1 MTQESAMKGMLKTLL
16 KGGNIG
22 ISDIVSVLFEDMEER
37 TMNKIIIPEPFPRK
51 KRGDWAIWLPQKY
64 SSDGKRH
71 QITGSTA
78 EEAITN
84 FKASIVIPEGGI
96 TVEKYMQ
103 YVLLTYI
110 YKNVDNTTYD
120 RYEGAYI
127 THVKGREFGKMQLC
141 DVTGDY
147 LTKWMKQFTTGEKY
161 QKQTAAHLSVVIK
174 ETFLRAEQN
183 GLITKN
189 ISEYMTISYRN
200 CSKGTQFK
208 EVFTVEEL
216 QKIELVIE
224 NAWEGS
230 LIRKVEKKRKPQK
243 RLYHYSPIFMLMS
256 CTGMR
261 LGEIVGL
268 KKENIDRDNMLIYI
282 DSQCVEEYERDEEG
296 HRLGKVRKITEPKTA
311 TSIRSIPLSE
321 NALYWIDELE
331 RRQNEI
337 GIKSEFILANRNG
350 LRPRKSNI
358 YDMWEKL
365 LEDAE
370 VEYRPTHKLRKTFIT
385 LAIQGGME
393 VSDVAK
399 IVGHKDVTTTLNTY
413 FKPVT
418 DREKQ
423 HKNAKIIDGVFNKK
437 PKHNIVK
444 FG

>member
-1 MTQESAMKGMLKTLL
+1 MTQNSAMKGMLKTLL
-16 KGGNIG
+16 NSGNIG

-37 TMNKIIIPEPFPRK
+37 TLKSIPIPEPFPRK
-51 KRGDWAIWLPQKY
+51 NRGDWAIWLPKKY
-64 SSDGKRH
+64 STDGERH
-71 QITGSTA
+71 QITGKTA

-120 RYEGAYI
+120 RYEGAFI
-127 THVKGREFGKMQLC
+127 SHVKGKEFGKMQLC

-147 LTKWMKQFTTGEKY
+147 LTKWIKQFTSEKY

-200 CSKGTQFK
+200 CNSGTQFK

-216 QKIELVIE
+216 AKIESVIE
-224 NAWEGS
+224 NAWEGT

-261 LGEIVGL
+261 LGEVVGL
-268 KKENIDRDNMLIYI
+268 KKENIDKNNMLIYI
-282 DSQCVEEYERDEEG
+282 DSQCVEEYERDEDG
-296 HRLGKVRKITEPKTA
+296 KKLGKIRKITEPKTQS
-311 TSIRSIPLSE
+311 SIRSIPLSE
-321 NALYWIDELE
+321 SALYWIDELE
-331 RRQNEI
+331 RRQKELKI
-337 GIKSEFILANRNG
+337 ITEFILANRNG
-350 LRPRKSNI
+350 KRPTKSNI
-358 YDMWEKL
+358 YDMWEKI
-365 LEDAE
+365 LEDAD
-370 VEYRPTHKLRKTFIT
+370 VEYRPPHKLRKTFIT
-385 LAIQGGME
+385 LAIEGGME
-393 VSDVAK
+393 VADVAK

-413 FKPVT
+413 YKPVI

-423 HKNAKIIDGVFNKK
+423 NKNAKIIDGVFNKK
-437 PKHNIVK
+437 PKNK
-444 FG
+444 NMRFG